1 MRSRNQVPCCVQQ
14 CGPPYLQAKR
24 LRNVIHPIILHLLG
38 QLRLT
43 STSSF
48 VVIVTVIFITV
59 IIITVIAAVIAK
71 ATRDWDGG
79 AAAVTAAIAET
90 NSAVRA
96 RASWRCAWQ

>member
-48 VVIVTVIFITV
+48 VVIVTLTFITV
-59 IIITVIAAVIAK
+59 IIITVLS
-71 ATRDWDGG
+71 
-79 AAAVTAAIAET
+79 AVTAQAPTDWEG
-90 NSAVRA
+90 VD
-96 RASWRCAWQ
+96 